1 MMTNQGNWRQSFN
14 IPGANHGTT
23 PIPSATRVGNMLF
36 SSGLMGADPLTGE
49 LSADAQAQVKQAFL
63 NLDAVLN
70 TAGSCLGD
78 VAHLT
83 VSLVDISI
91 RDHVNRE
98 WLQRFPDPNSR
109 PARHTNVKDLR
120 AGMLVQLEV
129 VAVINGT
136 RGE

>member
-1 MMTNQGNWRQSFN
+1 MMTNQGNWRQSFD

-36 SSGLMGADPLTGE
+36 SSGLMGANPLTGE
-49 LSADAQAQVKQAFL
+49 LSADAKTQVEQAFL
-63 NLDAVLN
+63 NLDTVLN

-83 VSLVDISI
+83 VSLVDIGM

-98 WLQRFPDPNSR
+98 WLQRFPNPNSR
-109 PARHTNVKDLR
+109 PARHTNIKELR
-120 AGMLVQLEV
+120 VGMLIQLEV
-129 VAVINGT
+129 VAILKDT